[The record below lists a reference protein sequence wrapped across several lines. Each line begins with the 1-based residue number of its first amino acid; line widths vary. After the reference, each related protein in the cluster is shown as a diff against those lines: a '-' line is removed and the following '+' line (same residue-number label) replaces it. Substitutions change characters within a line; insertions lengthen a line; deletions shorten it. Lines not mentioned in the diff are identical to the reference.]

1 MNANDKFEPSSD
13 FVSKTMKRI
22 NDLETKR
29 HPFLNGFGMYRF
41 QRIALVVGWTL
52 FGIFNATRVF

>member
-1 MNANDKFEPSSD
+1 MRIMYEPSSD

-22 NDLETKR
+22 YVYEDSKKPNLKR
-29 HPFLNGFGMYRF
+29 VRICEVF
-41 QRIALVVGWTL
+41 QRYALALSGAL